1 MQYMYKISLNDSEA
15 LMLSAALKLMM
26 THCQEKLDSGLDSP
40 YWAHKDSAQD
50 VLNKL
55 DEISKNINYSP
66 LYKAILNKDLNESI
80 NEEETHI

>member
-50 VLNKL
+50 V
-55 DEISKNINYSP
+55 E
-66 LYKAILNKDLNESI
+66 
-80 NEEETHI
+80 